1 MAGEG
6 VAVSEILAYCSDCL
20 ILKFAVAEHT
30 FQIGGLAVPMRELG
44 ARLPFAR
51 KPVTLADLGGGAPE
65 RVFIMGRV
73 ELDGPAFDQFAGN
86 LTHGR
91 DWLEKRCYALPL
103 ADARACT
110 MVTAPERPILFVDT
124 QGSNYA
130 RYVARL
136 G

>member
-1 MAGEG
+1 M
-6 VAVSEILAYCSDCL
+6 SEILAYCSDCL
-20 ILKFAVAEHT
+20 ILRFSLVERS
-30 FQIGGLAVPMRELG
+30 FRIGGVEISMRELS

-86 LTHGR
+86 LTLGC

-110 MVTAPERPILFVDT
+110 MVTAPGRPILMVDT

>member
-1 MAGEG
+1 MAGKG
-6 VAVSEILAYCSDCL
+6 VAVAEILAYSSDCL
-20 ILKFAVAEHT
+20 ILKFSLVERLLSVGGAE
-30 FQIGGLAVPMRELG
+30 VPMRELG
-44 ARLPFAR
+44 VRLPFAR

-73 ELDGPAFDQFAGN
+73 ELDGPAFDQFAGS
-86 LTHGR
+86 LTLGR
-91 DWLEKRCYALPL
+91 DWLEKRCHALPL

-110 MVTAPERPILFVDT
+110 MVTAPGRPILFVDT